1 MEIKFIKVKCITGFH
16 IIRLD
21 EIMHISPMEGNQNK
35 TKIVLKNESSLYST
49 ETQEEIFFAIELT
62 K

>member
-1 MEIKFIKVKCITGFH
+1 M
-16 IIRLD
+16 D

-35 TKIVLKNESSLYST
+35 TKIVLKNESGLYST